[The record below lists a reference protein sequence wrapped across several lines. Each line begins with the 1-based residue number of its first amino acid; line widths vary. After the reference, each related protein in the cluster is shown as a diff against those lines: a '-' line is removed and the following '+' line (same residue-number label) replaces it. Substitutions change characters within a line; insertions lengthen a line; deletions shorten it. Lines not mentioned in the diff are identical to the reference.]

1 MIWSNTNLRGKKMK
15 RLIAIL
21 VISIGFTAF
30 ADVKS
35 IRHIDAYGYF
45 YSHLAPHGV
54 WMEFDDGL
62 VVWRPTIIRRGW
74 VPYSIGRWIWTD
86 YGWYWDSYE
95 NFGYITYHYGRW
107 FYDDYYGWVWIPDY
121 DWAPAWVE
129 WRYDDN
135 YIGWAPLPPY
145 AVFSINIGI
154 YFTFNF
160 ITPYDHWHFVNYNYL
175 CDPYVYNYYVGPK
188 YKYRVFSNT
197 KYRNDYAYSNG
208 RIINRGVDIDDV
220 KLRGGQD
227 IRQRNLQQV
236 SDPREL
242 ARVDGDRKRDRN
254 TDVVRTYIPSRD
266 EIRNDNTKDAD
277 VRKIERNSTIETSR
291 LQLGD
296 RNVNRKNV
304 EIEKRKDDS
313 RIVVKE
319 REAQRNN
326 GEEKRKQEIIEVE
339 KKREETKLASERQ
352 NKEIPT
358 SENQNRRSEID
369 NSRNSQNGVSQERN
383 TQVQRQQNEVK
394 VERKVESGN
403 QESRNLNRTDEQ
415 TKKESSHSD
424 EKVNQES
431 RTSGR
436 TRTR

>member
-1 MIWSNTNLRGKKMK
+1 MK

-30 ADVKS
+30 TDAKS

-45 YSHLAPHGV
+45 YAHLAPHGV

-62 VVWRPTIIRRGW
+62 IVWRPTIIRRGW
-74 VPYSIGRWIWTD
+74 APYSMGRWVWTD

-145 AVFSINIGI
+145 ALFSIQIGI
-154 YFTFNF
+154 HFTFNYV
-160 ITPYDHWHFVNYNYL
+160 TPYNHWHFVNYNYL
-175 CDPYVYNYYVGPK
+175 CDPYVYDHYVGPK

-197 KYRNDYAYSNG
+197 KYRNDYGYSNG
-208 RIINRGVDIDDV
+208 RVFNRGVDV
-220 KLRGGQD
+220 GEVRSRGGQD
-227 IRQRNLQQV
+227 IRQRTLQQV

-242 ARVDGDRKRDRN
+242 VRTDGDRKRDRN

-326 GEEKRKQEIIEVE
+326 GEEERKQEIIEVE
-339 KKREETKLASERQ
+339 KKREETKIVSERQ
-352 NKEIPT
+352 KKEIPT